1 MALPLY
7 SDIARD
13 DLLDIWLFIADDR
26 VSAADRWLDT
36 IDAECSLVADNPLI
50 GRARPEL
57 GDHIRCLPVGDYIV
71 YYLPSDGGVLV
82 VRVLHGSRDVDL
94 KWFEK

>member
-13 DLLDIWLFIADDR
+13 DLLDIWLFIADDC
-26 VSAADRWLDT
+26 VSAANSWLDT
-36 IDAECSLVADNPLI
+36 IDAECRLVADNPLI

-57 GDHIRCLPVGDYIV
+57 GECIRCLPIGDYV
-71 YYLPSDGGVLV
+71 MYYFPSDGGIIV
-82 VRVLHGSRDVDL
+82 VRVLHGSRDVDQ
-94 KWFEK
+94 KWFD